1 MQKESIKNLVLMRLV
16 VGYLGE
22 KDQFNWWSS
31 SFLNETTKKMLEFTF
46 PRTAF
51 LAQYEGLSA
60 SAAKIH
66 DERIGVGETFH
77 LFRLPEFVEKSLVNH
92 LQTKSEEADFKSAIL
107 SKEKALEVLTTL
119 AGGASLVDEGPVNIG
134 RINVND
140 WKLTI
145 NKIASSYLTAFTN
158 EKKSFPYFRDE
169 K

>member
-1 MQKESIKNLVLMRLV
+1 MRLI

-31 SFLNETTKKMLEFTF
+31 SFLNETTKKMLEYTF

-66 DERIGVGETFH
+66 DERIGVGATFH
-77 LFRLPEFVEKSLVNH
+77 LFRLPEFLEKSLVNH
-92 LQTKSEEADFKSAIL
+92 LQTNFEEGDFKASIK
-107 SKEKALEVLTTL
+107 SKENALEVLTTL

-134 RINVND
+134 GINVSD
-140 WKLTI
+140 WKLSI
-145 NKIASSYLTAFTN
+145 NKIASSYLTAFTR